1 MSEETGIQGV
11 YAKSENTGL
20 QVVYAT
26 IAVLFWLLL
35 LFSLLS
41 LASFYWQLINWEFSS
56 KRCLAN
62 GATKGELTLW
72 PAIKSH
78 NVRKFR
84 LPSTIWAP
92 VSVGGSVW
100 VSECECEYVMNST
113 VKLVALSQ
121 HAEHT
126 LSLAV
131 KNVCGS
137 SRSCCRRTRCKI
149 NRQRHTE
156 TETETE
162 DNETFTFIQDRRRC
176 CCCCRCSC
184 RCLHTKLFNLF
195 DASRACVWTEQ
206 SGVRTPRHCWW
217 TWFAPQFHLLSL
229 SL

>member
-1 MSEETGIQGV
+1 MLIDTKYRV
-11 YAKSENTGL
+11 YTLWARRRAYRAYMLRVRILAYRSYT
-20 QVVYAT
+20 
-26 IAVLFWLLL
+26 LLL
-35 LFSLLS
+35 PCCFDFSFSSLFAPSHT
-41 LASFYWQLINWEFSS
+41 SFYWQLINWEFSS

-100 VSECECEYVMNST
+100 VSGCECEYVMNST

-162 DNETFTFIQDRRRC
+162 DNETFTCIQDRRRC

-206 SGVRTPRHCWW
+206 SGVRTPRHCW
-217 TWFAPQFHLLSL
+217 
-229 SL
+229 